1 MKQAAQQLDLTM
13 HEVGV
18 RDGRDFA
25 KAFETMQRR
34 RMAALFVPGDAMFNT
49 HRTQLIAHAAKS
61 RLPTVYGSA
70 HFPEDGGLMSLG
82 VNQADLFRRA
92 ASHVDKILR
101 GANAGELP
109 VEEAIKF
116 ELVINART
124 AKALDLAIPPTLL
137 LRADRVI
144 E

>member
-1 MKQAAQQLDLTM
+1 
-13 HEVGV
+13 
-18 RDGRDFA
+18 
-25 KAFETMQRR
+25 
-34 RMAALFVPGDAMFNT
+34 MFT
-49 HRTQLIAHAAKS
+49 TYRTQLIAHAAKS
-61 RLPTVYGSA
+61 RLPAVYGTQVIT
-70 HFPEDGGLMSLG
+70 EDGGLMSLS
-82 VNQADLFRRA
+82 VNHADLFRRA
-92 ASHVDKILR
+92 ASHADKILR
-101 GANAGELP
+101 GANASELP